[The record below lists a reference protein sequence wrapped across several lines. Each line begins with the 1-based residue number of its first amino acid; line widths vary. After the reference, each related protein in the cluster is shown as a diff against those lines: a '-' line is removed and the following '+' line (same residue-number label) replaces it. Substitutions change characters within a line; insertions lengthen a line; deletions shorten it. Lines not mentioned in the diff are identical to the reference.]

1 MNPVREEAHLS
12 CLFFY
17 GIEFLRV
24 SLCVTREPRFLPGPG
39 EGPMGH
45 TRKAELNLFLPATD
59 TQAIAFPTE
68 MRTPLF
74 LIVNLICERE
84 KRKKNNKEAKETDEP
99 EARVLGGSRASHG
112 AASWGG
118 GHGDPLH
125 HSEAPGA

>member
-1 MNPVREEAHLS
+1 M
-12 CLFFY
+12 C
-17 GIEFLRV
+17 
-24 SLCVTREPRFLPGPG
+24 
-39 EGPMGH
+39 H

-84 KRKKNNKEAKETDEP
+84 KRKKNNKKAKETDEP

-112 AASWGG
+112 AASAGR
-118 GHGDPLH
+118 HPMATRCTIQKLRARKPHALH
-125 HSEAPGA
+125 PFLYPRVSE